1 MEHSATPAIKASKYL
16 SEEQLAKI
24 ERAVRLAES
33 DISGEIVPVFVKK
46 CSEYDL
52 VKYRVGVIASVLAF
66 AGLIIYDRL
75 VAPLSIIDPL
85 WYFTVVVSSG
95 LIIVV
100 LSYAPPIGRLMAG
113 KALLNGTATRKA
125 DSIFLQEEIFGTRQR
140 RGVMIFIAFFE
151 RCVIIR
157 ADKGINAVVPAQVWD
172 RLENQLVNKI
182 NDGQLFE
189 GILGAIAECGKL
201 MEEYGFSISA
211 DDTDELPNTLRN
223 HK

>member
-1 MEHSATPAIKASKYL
+1 MEHSATPAMKASKYL
-16 SEEQLAKI
+16 SEEQLSKI

-52 VKYRVGVIASVLAF
+52 VKYRVGVIASLLVFLA
-66 AGLIIYDRL
+66 LIIYDRL
-75 VAPLSIIDPL
+75 VSPLSIIDPL
-85 WYFTVVVSSG
+85 WYFAVVVASG
-95 LIIVV
+95 LMVVV
-100 LSYAPPIGRLMAG
+100 LSYIPPIGRLMAG
-113 KALLNGTATRKA
+113 KALLNNTATRKA
-125 DSIFLQEEIFGTRQR
+125 DSIFLQEEVFGTRRR

-172 RLENQLVNKI
+172 QLESKLVNEI
-182 NDGQLFE
+182 NNGRLFE
-189 GILGAIAECGKL
+189 GITGAIAECGKL
-201 MEEYGFSISA
+201 MEEYGFNISA

-223 HK
+223 HN